1 MKKYKKLLVILVVF
15 IFCPKNVKALLCEN
29 IDKVRYK
36 DLAKNISYS
45 YDAVEKNGDV
55 KFTVTFSNI
64 PKEFAIKNVDRN
76 EWYGYKNS
84 ELKISNLE
92 SNKNYRFDVYV
103 ESDDGCDNLVMYTF
117 NINLP
122 YYNKYY
128 TDSLCNGIEQYKLC
142 QKWVNTQYT
151 YEEWKRQVNKYR
163 DSLKQDI
170 QKEEEVKNK
179 SWLEK
184 IVEFYGQ
191 TYYIILPL
199 VILIGGIT
207 IYVYN
212 KKRELF

>member
-1 MKKYKKLLVILVVF
+1 M
-15 IFCPKNVKALLCEN
+15 
-29 IDKVRYK
+29 
-36 DLAKNISYS
+36 
-45 YDAVEKNGDV
+45 
-55 KFTVTFSNI
+55 
-64 PKEFAIKNVDRN
+64 DRN

>member
-1 MKKYKKLLVILVVF
+1 MKKYRKLFVILVVF

-29 IDKVRYK
+29 IDKVRYQ

-45 YDAVEKNGDV
+45 YDAVEKNGNV

-64 PKEFAIKNVDRN
+64 PKQFAIKNVNRN
-76 EWYGYKNS
+76 EWYSYKGS

-92 SNKNYRFDVYV
+92 SNKNYRFDIYV
-103 ESDDGCDNLVMYTF
+103 ESDDGCDNISLYTF

-128 TDSLCNGIEQYKLC
+128 TDSLCKGIEQYKLC

-151 YEEWKRQVNKYR
+151 YEEWKKQVNKYR
-163 DSLKQDI
+163 DSLNERNK
-170 QKEEEVKNK
+170 KEDEKNTK
-179 SWLEK
+179 SWIEK
-184 IVEFYGQ
+184 IIELYGQ

-199 VILIGGIT
+199 VIIIGGII

-212 KKRELF
+212 KKRDLF